1 MAANKSRK
9 YHYFTCST
17 ARPYEVTAFQR
28 RVLNRFHGHSVGGV
42 GLTVVA
48 AHNEA
53 VLARV
58 LAVAHGAGRV
68 VVGAPQ
74 PDIIYGGQPLFRA

>member
-1 MAANKSRK
+1 MLRRTWQMCDIS
-9 YHYFTCST
+9 ST
-17 ARPYEVTAFQR
+17 VM
-28 RVLNRFHGHSVGGV
+28 

-58 LAVAHGAGRV
+58 LAVTHGARRV
-68 VVGAPQ
+68 VVGAPK
-74 PDIIYGGQPLFRA
+74 PNVVYGGQPLFRA